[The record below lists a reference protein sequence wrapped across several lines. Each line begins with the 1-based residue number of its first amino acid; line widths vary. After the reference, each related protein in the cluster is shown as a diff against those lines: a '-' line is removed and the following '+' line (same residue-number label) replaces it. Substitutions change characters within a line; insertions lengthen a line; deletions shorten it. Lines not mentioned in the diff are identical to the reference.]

1 MKKKYFTRVDR
12 QVAVL
17 LGAVLILFSI
27 SIFWVSTQIYYD
39 TIRKNLTSRVES
51 IHAYIE
57 HQLTPEGILEIDD
70 QQDMDCESYLNL
82 KERLEEIREIGDLM
96 YLYTAKKNEAGQLVY
111 VVDGLPETAED
122 FRYPGDLIEPEIQ
135 PELERALAGETVL
148 PEKILGTGWG
158 DIFIAHYPLHDRE
171 GMVVGALGIE
181 IRADVEAAAF
191 KRLTEAVCMTC
202 LLFCTIAFGI
212 SIFVFR
218 RISNPLYRDMS
229 NTDFM
234 TNLKNRNSYE
244 TDRKNLTA
252 RKKMN
257 DMTVAVV
264 DVNNLKLA
272 NDRLGHHIGDEC
284 IMTAAKLLHST
295 ESSKITAYRYGGDE
309 FVILMEDQPDPEELF
324 GQIREKFRAYA
335 ENLEVPVALA
345 VGYAAFDEKLDRD
358 IADTQKR
365 ADERMYQDKMKIK
378 QEEERT
384 GSK

>member
-70 QQDMDCESYLNL
+70 QQ
-82 KERLEEIREIGDLM
+82 
-96 YLYTAKKNEAGQLVY
+96 
-111 VVDGLPETAED
+111 
-122 FRYPGDLIEPEIQ
+122 
-135 PELERALAGETVL
+135 ELERALAGETVL

-158 DIFIAHYPLHDRE
+158 DIFIAYYPLHDRE